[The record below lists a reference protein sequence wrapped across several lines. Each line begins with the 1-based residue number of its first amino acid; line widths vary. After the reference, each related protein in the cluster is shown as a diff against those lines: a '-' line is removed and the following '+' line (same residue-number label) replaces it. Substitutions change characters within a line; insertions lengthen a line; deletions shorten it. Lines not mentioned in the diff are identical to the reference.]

1 MIGAFMLML
10 EKIGQGGK
18 MAKYLGVL
26 RIIAAFGPSIKKWVF
41 ADGSFA
47 SDRAFI
53 LLLSAVLLVFGIEY
67 FGAATIEIA
76 LTFLDQLSDMFGY
89 VD

>member
-1 MIGAFMLML
+1 
-10 EKIGQGGK
+10 

-26 RIIAAFGPSIKKWVF
+26 RIIAAFGPTIKKWVF
-41 ADGSFA
+41 SDGGFK

-53 LLLSAVLLVFGIEY
+53 LLLSAVLLVLGVDY

-76 LTFLDQLSDMFGY
+76 FELLDEFSDMLGY
-89 VD
+89 VE